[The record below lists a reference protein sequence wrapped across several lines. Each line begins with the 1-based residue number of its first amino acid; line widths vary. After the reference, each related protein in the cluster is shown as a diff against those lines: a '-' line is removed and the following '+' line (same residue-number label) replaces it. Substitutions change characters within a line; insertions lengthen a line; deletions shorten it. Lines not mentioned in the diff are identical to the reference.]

1 MTIRKETGLA
11 RIFIVFI
18 IVRLFMRMIKILLRM
33 VIMMVGMVII
43 MDRINYKFGHLK
55 S

>member
-1 MTIRKETGLA
+1 MV
-11 RIFIVFI
+11 RIV
-18 IVRLFMRMIKILLRM
+18 LRM